1 MSIDYEDTS
10 LPVLNTISLSNSH
23 LEIFASPMPMSEIT
37 ALRSSLPVGSTTSSS
52 TSLPSSTPSPAS
64 SPTSRRQKMYSQV
77 PQPTS
82 SPTLRISTIIVFTA
96 AETSSTSTVLPISSP
111 YVVNSQSLSGFN
123 LVAVIVLP
131 ILTLMI
137 VSSTVLLFC
146 RARQR
151 RKPRS
156 KVGSQD
162 KPPKPSM
169 LAALKG
175 SFREQHKT
183 PIVQHSAYFL
193 TVSRDPSPT
202 PEPRGRPNAESLSP
216 QPRSAVVSDPPP
228 PYVLQADSLRPPS
241 MYGRIHT
248 RSPSPTLS
256 EANLSVHDDATLRS
270 PFGSPYL
277 DVDGDALSDI
287 STERG
292 YSLRR
297 QRDADEIS
305 FVSALEPDEHVEQVL
320 HYVV

>member
-1 MSIDYEDTS
+1 MSIDYRDTS
-10 LPVLNTISLSNSH
+10 LPVLSTISLSNGYV
-23 LEIFASPMPMSEIT
+23 EISASPMPMPE
-37 ALRSSLPVGSTTSSS
+37 R
-52 TSLPSSTPSPAS
+52 PSSTPSPAS
-64 SPTSRRQKMYSQV
+64 SPPSIRPNIYSQV

-96 AETSSTSTVLPISSP
+96 AETSYTSTVLPIISPASSG
-111 YVVNSQSLSGFN
+111 VSVNSQSLSGFN

-305 FVSALEPDEHVEQVL
+305 FVSALEPDEHVEQAL